1 MPAATPLSPRERLL
15 LTTEQ
20 MLREA
25 GMAGIGIKD
34 VVARSKTPIG
44 SLYHYFP
51 GGKTQLVAESLQIHA
66 DRSRRLLGHF
76 FDGKRSAA
84 AAVRDLFDTAADG
97 FERAGADK
105 GCALGAV
112 TLDLLPEH
120 ASTRAICSAAFDD
133 WAAIIAPHLP
143 GSSKQMREAHA
154 ALSVTALEG
163 AFVVARAARSGDPF
177 RAAGKS
183 LATLLRNP

>member
-1 MPAATPLSPRERLL
+1 
-15 LTTEQ
+15 

-25 GMAGIGIKD
+25 GMSGIGIKD

-66 DRSRRLLGHF
+66 DKSRQLLAHF

-97 FERAGADK
+97 FERAGCAK

-120 ASTRAICSAAFDD
+120 GKTRAICSAAFDD
-133 WAAIIAPHLP
+133 WAAIIEPHLP
-143 GSSKQMREAHA
+143 GSSKQARQAHA
-154 ALSVTALEG
+154 VLIVSALEG
-163 AFVVARAARSGDPF
+163 AFIVARAAQSGEPF

-183 LATLLRNP
+183 LAALLRTR

>member
-1 MPAATPLSPRERLL
+1 MPTAASPSPRERLL
-15 LTTEQ
+15 AAAEQ

-25 GMAGIGIKD
+25 GMAGTGIKD
-34 VVARSKTPIG
+34 VVARSGAPIG

-51 GGKTQLVAESLQIHA
+51 GGKAQLVAEALRIHA
-66 DRSRRLLGHF
+66 DRSRRLLARF
-76 FDGKRSAA
+76 FDGKRPAA

-105 GCALGAV
+105 GCAIGAV

-120 ASTRAICSAAFDD
+120 DETRAICRATFDD
-133 WAAIIAPHLP
+133 WAAIIAPRLP
-143 GSSKQMREAHA
+143 PASKQARQ
-154 ALSVTALEG
+154 ALAVLIVAALEG
-163 AFVVARAARSGDPF
+163 AFILARASRTGAPF

-183 LATLLRNP
+183 LAALLRCP